1 MTSKKFLQIALSA
14 SCVVGLTF
22 IANAIAS
29 SMAPSDAAEFDRP
42 QHNIAHLEPGEF
54 LAAEFSRNKMQRVLI
69 LRTWQGDV
77 RVHLI
82 PMHQGKTPIIGVNGT
97 WEGNFCR
104 DIGPET
110 TLDGKL
116 KRNGDI
122 ACLDPEVPQWGKLG
136 WRWSYDGFR
145 GAS

>member
-1 MTSKKFLQIALSA
+1 M
-14 SCVVGLTF
+14 
-22 IANAIAS
+22 
-29 SMAPSDAAEFDRP
+29 
-42 QHNIAHLEPGEF
+42 
-54 LAAEFSRNKMQRVLI
+54 AAEFSRNKMQRVLI

-136 WRWSYDGFR
+136 WRWSYDGSPKSNWLASMDSPDFELR
-145 GAS
+145 GNTVYINR